1 MIRLNQENTVKETC
15 SLLDLNKLEVKWF
28 DLRYPKGQEAAK
40 DFFLDSCIKEESNC
54 GKHSS
59 MAKKISLNVK
69 PYIFLHDHCERTIRH
84 QSAGLHYD
92 NRSNQMRFVVTGK
105 IFGQEEHL

>member
-59 MAKKISLNVK
+59 SDGKKK
-69 PYIFLHDHCERTIRH
+69 QFKCDHCERTIRH
-84 QSAGLHYD
+84 QSAVLHYD